1 MRIKF
6 SLFILIA
13 VASWIVVANQAAMAQ
28 SKPLITIAVLKHL
41 DEYFTEPL
49 DALYVEELRALLGSD
64 FKLEVVEYRA
74 GWSAEEVNAVID
86 EIYADGDVD
95 ALLVLGFAANQRAI
109 QRNSFDIPT
118 FLPFVIESEII
129 GAPLKDGVSGKKNLN
144 YLTYSTQ
151 FLDSIDILRDVVDF
165 TSIAILA
172 DETVIDSL
180 PDQLRE
186 QYLQTY
192 NGVFIDIV
200 PHDGSDEP
208 LIKLV
213 PESAEAAIIGLLPRM
228 STERMQELINDL
240 KERKMPTFSYLGKGL
255 VERGVL
261 ATAMNDSVYQLAA
274 RRNALNIQAV
284 LLGENA
290 NAQPVMVESKP
301 KIQINQK
308 TAEEI
313 GVSINFKTLINAEV
327 VGFGEGLDARR
338 YTLDSVVAEVL
349 QNSLQIKGQ
358 RIAQQIQYEQR
369 SVARSALLPQLVL
382 DANRIERRD
391 DSALVQ
397 SGFAAASSTDVAL
410 SLSQTIYS
418 ESRFANAKIQ
428 SLLASAS
435 YDEYRQVQL
444 DVIREAV
451 LAMAD
456 VLQARAEAAI
466 NQENLA
472 FSERNLELAIDRVGL
487 GATSSADQ
495 YRWEAQVA
503 NTRSA
508 VFRAYSSVLIAQQ
521 NLNRVL
527 DRDIHKP
534 IDVADVDMD
543 QLLLFS
549 VDEIFQLMDNADTF
563 EHLYQIGQL
572 DAFENSPELAK
583 LDYLIEAKGREFTAL
598 KRQRWIP
605 EIGLSGQITDNI
617 DSANAQVQEGR
628 DWQVMLNARIPFFQG
643 GGLSSKQKTARL
655 ELAQLENQRAQIK
668 RQLSQALRRSM
679 NNLLT
684 SLFNL
689 QFTKTA
695 ATSASKS
702 LSLVTDSYNQGVL
715 SIVDLL
721 DSQNASVSA
730 NLGAVQANIAFLR
743 ATVEMQRTMGDYEFL
758 LAPEE
763 RDNLRKEYQLEFAR
777 YKSLPRQQRNALRRG
792 LENADE

>member
-1 MRIKF
+1 
-6 SLFILIA
+6 
-13 VASWIVVANQAAMAQ
+13 
-28 SKPLITIAVLKHL
+28 
-41 DEYFTEPL
+41 
-49 DALYVEELRALLGSD
+49 
-64 FKLEVVEYRA
+64 
-74 GWSAEEVNAVID
+74 
-86 EIYADGDVD
+86 
-95 ALLVLGFAANQRAI
+95 
-109 QRNSFDIPT
+109 
-118 FLPFVIESEII
+118 
-129 GAPLKDGVSGKKNLN
+129 
-144 YLTYSTQ
+144 
-151 FLDSIDILRDVVDF
+151 
-165 TSIAILA
+165 
-172 DETVIDSL
+172 
-180 PDQLRE
+180 
-186 QYLQTY
+186 
-192 NGVFIDIV
+192 
-200 PHDGSDEP
+200 
-208 LIKLV
+208 
-213 PESAEAAIIGLLPRM
+213 
-228 STERMQELINDL
+228 
-240 KERKMPTFSYLGKGL
+240 
-255 VERGVL
+255 
-261 ATAMNDSVYQLAA
+261 
-274 RRNALNIQAV
+274 
-284 LLGENA
+284 
-290 NAQPVMVESKP
+290 
-301 KIQINQK
+301 
-308 TAEEI
+308 
-313 GVSINFKTLINAEV
+313 
-327 VGFGEGLDARR
+327 
-338 YTLDSVVAEVL
+338 
-349 QNSLQIKGQ
+349 
-358 RIAQQIQYEQR
+358 
-369 SVARSALLPQLVL
+369 
-382 DANRIERRD
+382 
-391 DSALVQ
+391 
-397 SGFAAASSTDVAL
+397 
-410 SLSQTIYS
+410 
-418 ESRFANAKIQ
+418 
-428 SLLASAS
+428 
-435 YDEYRQVQL
+435 
-444 DVIREAV
+444 
-451 LAMAD
+451 
-456 VLQARAEAAI
+456 
-466 NQENLA
+466 
-472 FSERNLELAIDRVGL
+472 
-487 GATSSADQ
+487 
-495 YRWEAQVA
+495 
-503 NTRSA
+503 SA